1 MASMKEGGKSIMS
14 PDATEEFTK
23 NFIAKHHPSDSS
35 YTLLDE
41 KVTVDGID
49 ELLEKIRLQISVVP
63 T

>member
-1 MASMKEGGKSIMS
+1 MICMAIGYSFRDGGVTRYLMASM
-14 PDATEEFTK
+14 
-23 NFIAKHHPSDSS
+23 
-35 YTLLDE
+35 